1 VELNSNTSILN
12 CQLDAT
18 IYKGDKVTLQFSS
31 KSLETLD
38 GGSVNDTTLAVENMS
53 TQIYVPP
60 IPDAVSE
67 IDEDEIIVS
76 PNPAFVNQDFV
87 VATSNGEQTLSYS
100 LISANGKTVKSGS
113 FVGSTTI
120 SVSQAG
126 TYSLIVND
134 GEKIAVK
141 KIIVR

>member
-1 VELNSNTSILN
+1 
-12 CQLDAT
+12 
-18 IYKGDKVTLQFSS
+18 
-31 KSLETLD
+31 
-38 GGSVNDTTLAVENMS
+38 MS